1 MWTAALLLL
10 CVLSTSGGSLA
21 TSKAMK
27 TAGEL
32 RAFSLTALR
41 SLLRGALR
49 QPWLWLGVSLNALAF
64 FFMLALFS
72 RRDLSFVVPATA
84 SSYIFGALGS
94 RYLLGERVTPLRWLG
109 VLLVGIGVAL
119 TALG

>member
-1 MWTAALLLL
+1 
-10 CVLSTSGGSLA
+10 
-21 TSKAMK
+21 MK

-41 SLLRGALR
+41 SLLRGAIR